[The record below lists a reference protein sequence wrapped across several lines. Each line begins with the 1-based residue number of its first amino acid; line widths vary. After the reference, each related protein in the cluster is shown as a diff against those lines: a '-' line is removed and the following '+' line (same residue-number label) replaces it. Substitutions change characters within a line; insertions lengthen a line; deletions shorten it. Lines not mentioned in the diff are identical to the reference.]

1 MESMEINY
9 EDNKQIK
16 RLLQRVIKENDY
28 TYKEVARL
36 LDTKEQYLRAIL
48 NKKNINCDDMKKILD
63 IVGYDLVIEFKPQ
76 DALERVANKA
86 SKTTLDTKDT
96 NNTDTLD
103 VLLKQINDDE
113 ATNTD
118 IKIGYCGNGM
128 VDDWMDRNGYTINH
142 KLYKE
147 GKMDSKLL
155 DKLSK
160 ELFIAINFGRTKEY
174 VDKKILVKIDN
185 SK

>member
-1 MESMEINY
+1 MEEVKIKY
-9 EDNKQIK
+9 RENKQIK
-16 RLLQRVIKENDY
+16 TLLRRVIKENDY

-36 LDTKEQYLRAIL
+36 LDTKEQYLRATL
-48 NKKNINCDDMKKILD
+48 NKKNINCDDIKKILD
-63 IVGYDLVIEFKPQ
+63 VLDYELVIEFKHK

-86 SKTTLDTKDT
+86 SKTTLDI
-96 NNTDTLD
+96 NNTDIID
-103 VLLKQINDDE
+103 ALLKEVNNDE

-118 IKIGYCGNGM
+118 IKIGYCGNSM

-142 KLYKE
+142 KLYKN

-155 DKLSK
+155 DELGK

-174 VDKKILVKIDN
+174 VDKKILVKVDN